1 MKIQQIT
8 FTKPYHAEITIEDIP
23 MTENS
28 VCVKTMFSSIS
39 CGTERANLIG
49 DPNVNGAGAP
59 SFKFPRCAGYS
70 SSGIVVEVGKNVT
83 SVKVGDRVAVH
94 KSNHRDYNIVPE
106 DWVVKIEDD
115 RVSLQEAALNYIS
128 TFPMAAVRKTRL
140 ELGEPAMVMGLGIL
154 GQFAV
159 IFARQ
164 SGACPLIAADPVAE
178 RREEALRNGADFAL
192 DPLAPDFAEQV
203 KALTDGGVAAA
214 IEVTGVGAGLDETLD
229 CMRPMGRVALLGCT
243 RDKNFTIDYYRKV
256 HFPGIELLGAH
267 TCARPDV
274 ESYPGHFTHRDDI
287 KAFLKLCAA
296 GRIDVS
302 SMIKATYSPADCT
315 EVYSRLAEN
324 YTAFPIVAQFDWSK
338 LEG

>member
-1 MKIQQIT
+1 MKVKQIL
-8 FTKPYHAEITIEDIP
+8 FTEPYHAELVEQEIA
-23 MTENS
+23 MTDDS
-28 VCVKTMFSSIS
+28 VCVKTMVSSIS

-49 DPNVNGAGAP
+49 DPNVAGNGAP
-59 SFKFPRCAGYS
+59 KVSFPRAAGYS
-70 SSGIVVEVGKNVT
+70 SAGVVVEVGKNVT
-83 SVKVGDRVAVH
+83 SVKVGDRVAMWT
-94 KSNHRDYNIVPE
+94 SYHRNYNILQE
-106 DWVVKIEDD
+106 KYVVKIEDD
-115 RVSLQEAALNYIS
+115 NVSFEEAALDYIS
-128 TFPMAAVRKTRL
+128 TFPMAAVRKTRI

-159 IFARQ
+159 VFARL

-178 RREEALRNGADFAL
+178 RREEALRNGADYAL

-256 HFPGIELLGAH
+256 HFPGIQLLGAH
-267 TCARPDV
+267 TCARPEE

-287 KAFLKLCAA
+287 KAYLKLCAT
-296 GRIDVS
+296 GRINVP
-302 SMIKATYSPADCT
+302 SMIKATFSPADCT
-315 EVYSRLAEN
+315 EVYDRLGSN
-324 YTAFPIVAQFDWSK
+324 YTAFPIVSQFDWRK
-338 LEG
+338 LEE